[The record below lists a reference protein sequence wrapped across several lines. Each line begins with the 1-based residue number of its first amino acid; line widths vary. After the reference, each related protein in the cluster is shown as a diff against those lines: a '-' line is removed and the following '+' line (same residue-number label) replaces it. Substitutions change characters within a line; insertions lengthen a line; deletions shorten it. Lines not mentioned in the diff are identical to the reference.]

1 MSRIG
6 INFPR
11 TTMLLSSDS
20 LLSAMQRT
28 QFELSRAQQSIST
41 GQSVNRPSDESART
55 SVILVLESQLEARE
69 QHERNL
75 QNAIGVL
82 NFTDQAINNA
92 TDSLIEAQSIA
103 SSQIGIGSNEDIRAI
118 ESAVVDGMIQG
129 LLNVANRQFQGVSV
143 FGGNQGTPLNE
154 NVFEEFLGGIRYV
167 GAQTNLAG
175 DLGVGDPLG
184 FNSNGDDTFGA
195 LSNRVLSRVDLDLQ
209 ATSATRLVDVRGAQG
224 FGVRTGSIVVAVDG
238 TPVTVDL
245 TTVDTLGDV
254 VTRVNDAIDGVDST
268 AGALAIN
275 GSGFELMA
283 NPGHIIDIAEL
294 RSGETAGDLGIKLMA
309 MGITVPGGDVDPILT
324 ALSSLS
330 ALGPTIDFAGGLKI
344 TQGAHTKIADF
355 SSAVTIQDM
364 MNEIN
369 RLRLGL
375 RLQINE
381 AGTGLNLIS
390 EVSGLDFSIGE
401 TAGGTTAEDLGLRTF
416 GQATLLS
423 DFRFGLGV
431 GVQPGVHDFAVEL
444 HDGQVFNVNLD
455 GLTTVGGV
463 LAAINTAAAAG
474 LTVGTPGTAG
484 TDFNVGLAQ
493 DGNGFVFEDNTVGGN
508 EFRVVQLGTSMAATH
523 LGIYQ
528 NAGTGSTI
536 VGDDLAMVRSES
548 IFTHMIN
555 LRDALWENDSFGITL
570 AGDAIEQDIETLAR
584 VRADVGVRS
593 QQIEFEQE
601 RSAVLKTTE
610 LSMLSDLRDTDFT
623 EVVTQFLQLQQQL
636 EASLRVGSQNLQL
649 SFLDFL
655 R

>member
-41 GQSVNRPSDESART
+41 GQSVNRPSDDSART

-82 NFTDQAINNA
+82 NFTDQAINDA

-103 SSQIGIGSNEDIRAI
+103 SSQIGIGSNEDTRAI
-118 ESAVVDGMIQG
+118 VSAVIDGMIQG

-195 LSNRVLSRVDLDLQ
+195 LSNRVLSRVGLDLQ
-209 ATSATRLVDVRGAQG
+209 ATSVTRLVDVRGAQG
-224 FGVRTGSIVVAVDG
+224 FGARAGSIVVAVDG

-254 VTRVNDAIDGVDST
+254 VTRVNDAIDGVDSA

-275 GSGFELMA
+275 GSGFELMVNA
-283 NPGHIIDIAEL
+283 GHTIDIAEL
-294 RSGETAGDLGIKLMA
+294 GSGETAGDLGIELKA
-309 MGITVPGGDVDPILT
+309 TGITVPGRDVDPILT

-390 EVSGLDFSIGE
+390 EVSGLDLSIGE
-401 TAGGTTAEDLGLRTF
+401 NAGGTTAEDLGLRTF

-431 GVQPGVHDFAVEL
+431 EVQPGVDDFAVEL
-444 HDGQVFNVNLD
+444 HDGQAFNVNLD

-463 LAAINTAAAAG
+463 LAAINTAAAG

-493 DGNGFVFEDNTVGGN
+493 DGNGFLFEDNTVGGN
-508 EFRVVQLGTSMAATH
+508 EFRVVQLSTSLAATH

-528 NAGTGSTI
+528 NARAGSRI
-536 VGDDLAMVRSES
+536 AGDDLTMVRSES
-548 IFTHMIN
+548 IFTHMIH
-555 LRDALWENDSFGITL
+555 LRDALRGNDSFGITL

-593 QQIEFEQE
+593 QRIESQQE
-601 RSAVLKTTE
+601 RSTVLKTTE

-623 EVVTQFLQLQQQL
+623 EVVTRFLQLQQQL